1 MTQFL
6 SAGEG
11 STLIFKHTAPT
22 PPSPPLHHTIPGPTL
37 E

>member
-22 PPSPPLHHTIPGPTL
+22 PQSPPLHHTIPGPSL